1 VANVATR
8 NAAAASSCVLC
19 CTQDID
25 WPTDLSEVM
34 YAGAVTQATDRSES
48 LYKLHV
54 KASAA
59 SQLPVGRVRNA
70 LPEASASLVAS
81 MTALSINTRKQVVSF
96 GTHLN
101 DMIKPKNPFMEYS
114 YYIHTGRLVH
124 TQFVDALFT
133 PSFCR
138 ANIACAAAD

>member
-1 VANVATR
+1 
-8 NAAAASSCVLC
+8 
-19 CTQDID
+19 
-25 WPTDLSEVM
+25 M

-81 MTALSINTRKQVVSF
+81 MTALSINTRKQAVSF

-124 TQFVDALFT
+124 TQLLQGKHCMCC
-133 PSFCR
+133 CR
-138 ANIACAAAD
+138 LMSLQII